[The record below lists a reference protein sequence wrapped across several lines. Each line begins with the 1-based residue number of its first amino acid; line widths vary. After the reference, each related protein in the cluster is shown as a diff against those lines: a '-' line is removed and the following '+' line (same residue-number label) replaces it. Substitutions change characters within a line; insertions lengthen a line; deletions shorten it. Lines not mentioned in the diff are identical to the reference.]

1 MYPQLSARERLDD
14 GTGVRG
20 DTGPEVGALL
30 GDAVTVNICSLRST
44 APEHSRA
51 VDGGTLHLALGVD
64 DDTGVV
70 LEVEEDTVPTAPG
83 LALTADNGGHN
94 LLTELRLS
102 LLDRSHNHVTGGGG
116 GETVKT
122 STEANDGDDVE
133 VCRALARA
141 HKIARGR

>member
-1 MYPQLSARERLDD
+1 MYPQLCANERLDD

-30 GDAVTVNICSLRST
+30 GDAVFVSLT
-44 APEHSRA
+44 ALSGNPKKEKFYSRA
-51 VDGGTLHLALGVD
+51 VDGGTLHLTLGVD

-83 LALTADNGGHN
+83 LALTADDGGHD
-94 LLTELRLS
+94 LLAELGLT
-102 LLDRSHNHVTGGGG
+102 LLNRSHDHVTGGGG

-122 STEANDGDDVE
+122 GTEANDGNDVE
-133 VCRALARA
+133 VC
-141 HKIARGR
+141 GSVS